1 MSIVLTILDHQAE
14 PVPGDQAAVLSMSFA
29 PGKGYRFKAIAHPSQ
44 RELGRWV
51 SDCPLAAYE
60 SAMLWLARFQWS
72 VQQTPEIQQ
81 MLSEVMGMAPLNPQV
96 HPLQAIAILS
106 RNLQAPGSPDIPG
119 DILVGFG
126 SDGNRQLPGPRP
138 QQGRPDP
145 RQIPMNDPYAQAA
158 QQSQAPP
165 RMSSPSP
172 QAPGMSAPT
181 QNHPSQDQG
190 IGEDEREI
198 ATFLREAVMALK
210 DGRNAEEVVPVVRQF
225 FGMDEGEPAPV
236 DEEFE
241 AEMAALLAD
250 DEFDNDFEDGDF
262 PEDEFNDA
270 DFDDGDADF
279 DDGDDNELEGEE
291 GSEQVSY
298 RPVGATEVPEGMDP
312 EAQAKMLGMTDIAAM
327 EKMKRTRE
335 KQDKHLAHVY
345 QVVEANERAEEARQ
359 AAAEARA
366 QLKRNKPA
374 KAKAKAP
381 VRNAEIPTNGGGHP
395 SPIPESV
402 EEVIR
407 EPEPEALK
415 ATPPAQ
421 ASAKKRRP
429 ATRTKPASDAPKRRV
444 PAKRKKRTPAKAA
457 DA

>member
-29 PGKGYRFKAIAHPSQ
+29 PGKGYRFKAVAHPSQ

-81 MLSEVMGMAPLNPQV
+81 MLSEVIGMAPLNPQV

-165 RMSSPSP
+165 RMGSPSP
-172 QAPGMSAPT
+172 QDPRSTPVPASPP
-181 QNHPSQDQG
+181 QVQG

-198 ATFLREAVMALK
+198 AMFLREAVMALK

-250 DEFDNDFEDGDF
+250 DEFDDDFEEGDF
-262 PEDEFNDA
+262 TEDEFSDI
-270 DFDDGDADF
+270 DF
-279 DDGDDNELEGEE
+279 DDGDDNEIEGDE
-291 GSEQVSY
+291 GSDQVAY
-298 RPVGATEVPEGMDP
+298 RAVGADEVPEGMDP
-312 EAQAKMLGMTDIAAM
+312 EAQAQMLGMTDVGAM

-335 KQDKHLAHVY
+335 KQSKHLAHVY
-345 QVVEANERAEEARQ
+345 QVVEANGRAEEARQ
-359 AAAEARA
+359 AAAEAKA

-374 KAKAKAP
+374 KAKARAKAP
-381 VRNAEIPTNGGGHP
+381 SVRNAEIPTNGGGHP

-415 ATPPAQ
+415 ATPPAK

-429 ATRTKPASDAPKRRV
+429 ATRTKPASDAPKRRA
-444 PAKRKKRTPAKAA
+444 PAKRKKRTPTKAA